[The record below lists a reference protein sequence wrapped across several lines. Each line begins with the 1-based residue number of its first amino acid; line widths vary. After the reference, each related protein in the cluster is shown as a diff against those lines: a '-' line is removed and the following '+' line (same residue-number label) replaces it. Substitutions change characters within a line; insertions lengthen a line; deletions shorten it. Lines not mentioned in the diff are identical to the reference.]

1 MKVIYVDDELPA
13 RMNFRLTAEPL
24 DCVNSLLLFDG
35 AQAVLDWARENT
47 ADVAFLDLELG
58 GGVGGLELA
67 RMLQQVS
74 PATSVVFITAYSQHA
89 LEAFGVGAIGY
100 VLKPYTR
107 EDIRR
112 ELAKAARIRPPQ
124 SYRVRIQTMPTFRVE
139 VDGAVL
145 HLSGNKASEL
155 LALLVDR
162 AGAGVSSGEAIAC
175 LWPDRPRDRN
185 TGALMR
191 MTAKRLMDSL
201 REVGAA
207 QIVGMSNREKWIV
220 REQVD
225 CDLYRILDGEPQAV
239 RCYTGEYLRE
249 YSWAE
254 DTNAHLAR
262 ITGWY
267 GRMDGQEDTH
277 DRP

>member
-1 MKVIYVDDELPA
+1 MKVIYVDDEAPA

-24 DCVNSLLLFDG
+24 EDVHSLAMFDSAESALEWLEG
-35 AQAVLDWARENT
+35 HT
-47 ADVAFLDLELG
+47 ADVAFLDMELG
-58 GGVGGLELA
+58 GGAGGLEMA
-67 RMLQQVS
+67 RRLRQVC
-74 PATSVVFITAYSQHA
+74 PATSVVFVTAYSQHA

-107 EDIRR
+107 EDIAR
-112 ELAKAARIRPPQ
+112 ELAKAARILPPQ
-124 SYRVRIQTMPTFRVE
+124 SGRVCIQTIPTFRLE
-139 VDGAVL
+139 VGGATL
-145 HLSGNKASEL
+145 HLSGSKTCEL

-162 AGAGVSSGEAIAC
+162 AGAGVSTGEAIAC
-175 LWPDRPRDRN
+175 LWPDRPNDRN

-201 REVGAA
+201 REAGAA
-207 QIVGMSNREKWIV
+207 HIIGVSSREKWIV

-225 CDLYRILDGEPQAV
+225 CDLYRILDGDTRAARRYV
-239 RCYTGEYLRE
+239 GEYLRE

-254 DTNAHLAR
+254 ETNARLAR

-267 GRMDGQEDTH
+267 GKV
-277 DRP
+277 DRRKEASESL